1 MEKATERITVSF
13 SKSDIEL
20 LEEGKI
26 KYNQNT
32 YSKVLQQLVR
42 YGKI

>member
-1 MEKATERITVSF
+1 MEKATERITISF
-13 SKSDIEL
+13 SKEDIKRL
-20 LEEGKI
+20 NDKKI
-26 KYNQNT
+26 TLNQKT

>member
-1 MEKATERITVSF
+1 MEKATKRVTISF
-13 SKSDIEL
+13 SDLDIKR
-20 LEEGKI
+20 LESMKI
-26 KYNQNT
+26 KYNQKT